1 MKYMICKKPYIRGEH
16 TKKYNFLLK
25 INYLPLP
32 KVAHI
37 YHIPPPG
44 AMGRRKIALNVFLD

>member
-1 MKYMICKKPYIRGEH
+1 MKYMICKKTIYKGRAH
-16 TKKYNFLLK
+16 KKYNFLLK

-44 AMGRRKIALNVFLD
+44 AMARRKIALNVF